1 MDAFVGGT
9 AASLTGR
16 RVERRTLDGL
26 VAAIR
31 NGESRSLVVY
41 GEAGVGKTALLEY
54 LAGRATG
61 CHLARA
67 AGVES
72 EMELAFAGLHQLCAP
87 MMDRVD
93 RLPVPQ
99 RDALRSAF
107 GVSAGPAPD
116 QFLIGLAVLS
126 LLSDAAE
133 QQPLLCLVDDQQW
146 VDRSSANVLA
156 FVARRLGAESVGM
169 AFGVRVPGKEM
180 AGLAEL
186 KVTGLP
192 VADARELLD
201 SALSGPIDT
210 RVRDQIVAETLGNP
224 LALLEIS
231 QGLTAAQLAGGFGLP
246 GAVSVSGDVEAS
258 FRRRITALPVE
269 TQLLLLLAAA
279 DPTGDSALVWRAA
292 ERLAIDV
299 AAAGPAVESGLV
311 EIASRVRFRH
321 PLVRSAVYSTALS
334 VQRQAVHDALAQA
347 TDRAVDPDRRVWHLA
362 EAATGPDENIAAELV
377 RSAEHAQA
385 RGGLAA
391 AAAFL
396 ERATLLTL
404 DEDRKA
410 ERALAAAGTKFQA
423 GAFDAATSLLSTAE
437 AGPLSELQQARVDL
451 VRAQLAFATSRG
463 GEAPLLLLR
472 AARRFQPIEPSL
484 ARETYLDAIS
494 AAAFAGRLAT
504 PGGHVLEAARSA
516 ASAPRPAH
524 PPRAPDLLLDGW
536 AANFADGYPAG
547 VPDLRAALAVFGSG
561 MSLDEEV
568 RWMWL
573 INLAALHLWDDENW
587 DALSARYLQLARKAG
602 AVNELPLAV
611 STRAL
616 MLMFVGDL
624 STASALV
631 DEQHTVTEA
640 TGIGLAPYAGMRL
653 AAMRGQRAQTLTL
666 VEQTAAEAPLRG
678 EGISIA
684 VAEWTSAVLY
694 NGLGNYSEAMA
705 AAKRAL
711 YHQEY
716 PEIRYPGVANWAA
729 AELIEAAVYS
739 GMVET
744 AAETTRWIT
753 EMTGASGTA
762 WALGVEARSRALVAE
777 GDEAERH
784 YKEAIAH
791 LGSSRVRTE
800 LARTYLLYGEWL
812 SRERRR
818 SDARQYLRTA
828 RQMLDGMGMVAF
840 ADRAQRELLV
850 TGGAAR
856 KPTVTAGTM
865 DLTTHER
872 QVARLARDGLSNPEI
887 GARLFISPKTV
898 QYHLS
903 KVFVKL
909 DITSRSQLDG
919 VLV

>member
-1 MDAFVGGT
+1 MHSSEGGV

-16 RVERRTLDGL
+16 RAERRTLDQL

-41 GEAGVGKTALLEY
+41 GDAGVGKTALLEY
-54 LAGRATG
+54 LAGQATG
-61 CHLARA
+61 CQIARA
-67 AGVES
+67 AGVQS

-87 MMDRVD
+87 LLDHLD
-93 RLPVPQ
+93 GLPVPQ

-107 GVSAGPAPD
+107 GMSAGPAPD

-133 QQPLLCLVDDQQW
+133 RRPLLCVIDDEQW
-146 VDRSSANVLA
+146 VDSSSANVLA

-169 AFGVRVPGKEM
+169 AFGVRVPGKELT
-180 AGLAEL
+180 ALAEL
-186 KVTGLP
+186 HVTGLP

-201 SALSGPIDT
+201 SALVGPMDS
-210 RVRDQIVAETLGNP
+210 RVRDQIVAESLGNP

-231 QGLTAAQLAGGFGLP
+231 RGLTAAELAGGFALP
-246 GAVSVSGDVEAS
+246 GAASVSGDVETS
-258 FRRRITALPVE
+258 FRRRITALPPE
-269 TQLLLLLAAA
+269 TQRLLLLAAA

-292 ERLAIDV
+292 EQLGIEA
-299 AAAGPAVESGLV
+299 AAAGPAVESGLA

-321 PLVRSAVYSTALS
+321 PLVRSVIYSSALS
-334 VQRQAVHDALAQA
+334 AQRQAVHGALAQA
-347 TDRAVDPDRRVWHLA
+347 TDRALDPDRRIWHLA
-362 EAATGPDENIAAELV
+362 EAASGPDENIAAELV
-377 RSAEHAQA
+377 LSAEHAQA

-404 DEDRKA
+404 DEDRKV
-410 ERALAAAGTKFQA
+410 ERALAAAGTKLQA
-423 GAFDAATSLLSTAE
+423 GAFEAATNLLAATE
-437 AGPLSELQQARVDL
+437 TGPLSELQQARVDL

-472 AARRFQPIEPSL
+472 AARRFHPIEPSL

-516 ASAPRPAH
+516 ATAPRPAH
-524 PPRAPDLLLDGW
+524 PPRAPDLLLDGL
-536 AANFADGYPAG
+536 AANFSYGYPAG
-547 VPDLRAALAVFGSG
+547 AADLRAALAAFGSG
-561 MSLDEEV
+561 MSLDEEL

-573 INLAALHLWDDENW
+573 INLAALHLWDDEDW

-602 AVNELPLAV
+602 AVNELPLAL

-616 MLMFVGDL
+616 MLSFVGDL
-624 STASALV
+624 TTVSALV

-653 AAMRGQRAQTLTL
+653 AAMRGQRAQTLAL
-666 VEQTAAEAPLRG
+666 VEQTAAEAPQRG
-678 EGISIA
+678 EGISVA
-684 VAEWTSAVLY
+684 VAEWTRAVLY

-705 AAKRAL
+705 AAKQAL

-716 PEIRYPGVANWAA
+716 PDIRYPGVANWAA
-729 AELIEAAVYS
+729 AEFIEAAVYS
-739 GMVET
+739 GMVEA
-744 AAETTRWIT
+744 AAEATRWIT

-762 WALGVEARSRALVAE
+762 WALGVEARSRALLAE
-777 GDEAERH
+777 GEDAERH

-791 LGSSRVRTE
+791 LGPSRVRTE

-812 SRERRR
+812 RRERRR
-818 SDARQYLRTA
+818 SDAREYLGTA
-828 RQMLDGMGMVAF
+828 RQMLDEMGMAAF
-840 ADRAQRELLV
+840 ADRAQRELLAI
-850 TGGAAR
+850 GGAAR
-856 KPTVTAGTM
+856 KRTLTAGTA

-909 DITSRSQLDG
+909 EITSRSQLVG

>member
-1 MDAFVGGT
+1 M
-9 AASLTGR
+9 
-16 RVERRTLDGL
+16 
-26 VAAIR
+26 
-31 NGESRSLVVY
+31 VY
-41 GEAGVGKTALLEY
+41 GDAGVGKTALLEY
-54 LAGRATG
+54 LAGQATG
-61 CHLARA
+61 CQIARA
-67 AGVES
+67 AGVQS

-87 MMDRVD
+87 LLDHLD
-93 RLPVPQ
+93 GLPVPQ

-107 GVSAGPAPD
+107 GMSAGPAPD

-133 QQPLLCLVDDQQW
+133 RRPLLCVIDDEQW
-146 VDRSSANVLA
+146 VDSSSANVLA

-169 AFGVRVPGKEM
+169 AFGVRVPGKELT
-180 AGLAEL
+180 ALAEL
-186 KVTGLP
+186 HVTGLP

-201 SALSGPIDT
+201 SALVGPMDS
-210 RVRDQIVAETLGNP
+210 RVRDQIVAESLGNP

-231 QGLTAAQLAGGFGLP
+231 RGLTAAELAGGFALP
-246 GAVSVSGDVEAS
+246 GAASVSGDVETS
-258 FRRRITALPVE
+258 FRRRITALPPE
-269 TQLLLLLAAA
+269 TQRLLLLAAA

-292 ERLAIDV
+292 EQLGIEA
-299 AAAGPAVESGLV
+299 AAAGPAVESGLA

-321 PLVRSAVYSTALS
+321 PLVRSVIYSSALS
-334 VQRQAVHDALAQA
+334 AQRQAVHGALAQA
-347 TDRAVDPDRRVWHLA
+347 TDRALDPDRRIWHLA
-362 EAATGPDENIAAELV
+362 EAASGPDENIAAELV
-377 RSAEHAQA
+377 LSAEHAQA

-404 DEDRKA
+404 DEDRKV
-410 ERALAAAGTKFQA
+410 ERALAAAGTKLQA
-423 GAFDAATSLLSTAE
+423 GAFEAATNLLAATE
-437 AGPLSELQQARVDL
+437 TGPLSELQQARVDL

-472 AARRFQPIEPSL
+472 AARRFHPIEPSL

-516 ASAPRPAH
+516 ATAPRPAH
-524 PPRAPDLLLDGW
+524 PPRAPDLLLDGL
-536 AANFADGYPAG
+536 AANFSYGYPAG
-547 VPDLRAALAVFGSG
+547 AADLRAALAAFGSG
-561 MSLDEEV
+561 MSLDEEL

-573 INLAALHLWDDENW
+573 INLAALHLWDDEDW

-602 AVNELPLAV
+602 AVNELPLAL

-616 MLMFVGDL
+616 MLSFVGDL
-624 STASALV
+624 TTVSALV

-653 AAMRGQRAQTLTL
+653 AAMRGQRAQTLAL
-666 VEQTAAEAPLRG
+666 VEQTAAEAPQRG
-678 EGISIA
+678 EGISVA
-684 VAEWTSAVLY
+684 VAEWTRAVLY

-705 AAKRAL
+705 AAKQAL

-716 PEIRYPGVANWAA
+716 PDIRYPGVANWAA
-729 AELIEAAVYS
+729 AEFIEAAVYS
-739 GMVET
+739 GMVEA
-744 AAETTRWIT
+744 AAEATRWIT

-762 WALGVEARSRALVAE
+762 WALGVEARSRALLAE
-777 GDEAERH
+777 GEDAERH

-791 LGSSRVRTE
+791 LGPSRVRTE

-812 SRERRR
+812 RRERRR
-818 SDARQYLRTA
+818 SDAREYLGTA
-828 RQMLDGMGMVAF
+828 RQMLDEMGMAAF
-840 ADRAQRELLV
+840 ADRAQRELLAI
-850 TGGAAR
+850 GGAAR
-856 KPTVTAGTM
+856 KRTLTAGTA

-909 DITSRSQLDG
+909 EITSRSQLVG